1 MELSPPSPH
10 EAEEG
15 FSLVELLVVIVILGI
30 VGTVTLTGLV
40 RGLQTGAM
48 ADERIEAFTD
58 LQRAAERTTRD
69 LRRALWTDVSSPTAT
84 IPDGCVALD
93 LDHDEL
99 SVVVIEGPDRF
110 LHTYALAAGTLTMTR
125 ETWNGSSFGNP
136 VVQPVIAGLTNGST
150 ADPIFRYLDEDGVD
164 LVVEGGGVQDADKA
178 RVRKFGLRFETEGET
193 SGPVSVETV
202 IGARNGGRPCP
213 DA

>member
-1 MELSPPSPH
+1 MELSPASPH
-10 EAEEG
+10 EAEVG

-69 LRRALWTDVSSPTAT
+69 LRRALWTDVSSSTAT

-99 SVVVIEGPDRF
+99 SVVVIDGTDRF
-110 LHTYALAAGTLTMTR
+110 LHTYTLAAGTLTMTR
-125 ETWNGSSFGNP
+125 SAWDGASFQSP
-136 VVQPVIAGLTNGST
+136 VVQPVIMGLTNGSP
-150 ADPIFRYLDEDGVD
+150 ADPIFRYLDADGVD
-164 LVVEGGGVQDADKA
+164 LVVEGGGVQDADRA
-178 RVRKFGLRFETEGET
+178 RVRKFVLRFETEGET

-202 IGARNGGRPCP
+202 VGARNGGRACP